1 MRLLVVCA
9 CVIAL
14 SAAGIKARQC
24 IGRKCRETS
33 LFDDIPGNCFTPLLP
48 WLCRIGHVCCR
59 FRDPNGN
66 IIKGYP
72 KRKCAATSA
81 QCETRGGTCLNA
93 RDTCLTA
100 DVPRLCAGDSCSC
113 CVGDHKRC
121 SSTPKCRFQGGYCFR
136 GQRKVFCP
144 SQQVMR
150 EGCSGRRC
158 ACCFTDRKCSCGKA
172 LQSTR
177 IIGGQPVKP
186 KNKYPWM
193 VGLQVPKF
201 AKDTYVCGGAIINDR
216 YVITAAHCLLNFN
229 NEKRKP
235 GEFLIGLG
243 DHRQNSTN
251 DDIEGV
257 TAFVRPKEVIIHE
270 HYGPEFIND
279 IGLLKL
285 KKPLDL
291 SSYKRLKP
299 VCLPTNASNTYEGA
313 IGNIY
318 GWGIKNKQDK
328 FSEVLRET
336 TVPIWGPGCVGVEF
350 KDITIAPQMLCAGY
364 PEGGKDTCGGDSGG
378 PLTVEENGRHVLAG
392 ITSFGHG
399 CGEKGYPGVYTRVT
413 AFLDWILENTKDAAY
428 CN

>member
-193 VGLQVPKF
+193 VGLQVPSL
-201 AKDTYVCGGAIINDR
+201 ANDTYVCGGAIISNL
-216 YVITAAHCLLNFN
+216 YILTAAHCLFN
-229 NEKRKP
+229 DDDTSRLPEDILV
-235 GEFLIGLG
+235 GVA
-243 DHRQNSTN
+243 DHRQNSTK
-251 DDIEGV
+251 DDVEGATGLV
-257 TAFVRPKEVIIHE
+257 GVRDIHIHE
-270 HYGPEFIND
+270 EYGTGPNND

-291 SSYKRLKP
+291 KSFKQLKP
-299 VCLPTNASNTYEGA
+299 VCLPSNPRKTYEGA
-313 IGNIY
+313 EGHIY
-318 GWGIKNKQDK
+318 GWGIKGFHSRLPAVLQETSVNVLGPECQNKFQD
-328 FSEVLRET
+328 VN
-336 TVPIWGPGCVGVEF
+336 
-350 KDITIAPQMLCAGY
+350 ITPQMLCAGDKK
-364 PEGGKDTCGGDSGG
+364 GDKDTCSGDSGG
-378 PLTVEENGRHVLAG
+378 PMTVEENGRHVLVG
-392 ITSFGHG
+392 ITSFGIG
-399 CGEKGYPGVYTRVT
+399 CGIRGSPGVYTRVT
-413 AFLDWILENTKDAAY
+413 AFLDWVLENTKDAEY